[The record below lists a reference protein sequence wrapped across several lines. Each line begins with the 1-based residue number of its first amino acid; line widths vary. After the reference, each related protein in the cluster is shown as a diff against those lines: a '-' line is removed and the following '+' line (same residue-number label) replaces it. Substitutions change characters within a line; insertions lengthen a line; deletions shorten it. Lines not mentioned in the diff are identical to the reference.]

1 MVAKEIYDLIEQ
13 GELGPEEG
21 NTDWIDNEMQNH
33 SKQGCIHGYQ
43 SCVRAG
49 GLGWG

>member
-21 NTDWIDNEMQNH
+21 KNGRWIIDSVGDH
-33 SKQGCIHGYQ
+33 LIDASSRLYTKDLSVH
-43 SCVRAG
+43 
-49 GLGWG
+49 